1 MRNWPYAGKMIISKV
16 VLVQEHRL
24 CEVGFKI
31 GICRMNDQE
40 ERELKHKFVC
50 LFPKRWTTS
59 ELS

>member
-24 CEVGFKI
+24 CEGGFKI

-50 LFPKRWTTS
+50 LFPKR
-59 ELS
+59 